1 MLKRKYRLPV
11 RAKLTRPSSHKSRT
25 FWLKIYK
32 NNLPF
37 SRFGFVISKKI
48 DKRAVV
54 RNRTK
59 RVLRSCI
66 EELRQK
72 IENGYDMLFILQKNA
87 VGQKREAF
95 YSEIEKLFKEL
106 KLIKWKKQQF

>member
-11 RAKLTRPSSHKSRT
+11 RAKVTRPSSHKSLT
-25 FWLKIYK
+25 FLLKIYK
-32 NNLPF
+32 NNLSF

-59 RVLRSCI
+59 RVMRSCI
-66 EELRQK
+66 EEMLPK
-72 IENGYDMLFILQKNA
+72 IENGYDMLFILQKSA

-95 YSEIEKLFKEL
+95 YNEAEKLFKEL
-106 KLIKWKKQQF
+106 KLIK